1 MDSRHFVGVIL
12 EFKNQIGESQII
24 TLISSPC
31 KIRALISEKIESMK
45 VSGFSQLA
53 RISYTNTSF
62 GRPL

>member
-12 EFKNQIGESQII
+12 EFKNAIGESQII

-31 KIRALISEKIESMK
+31 KIRPLIKEKIEAMRSL
-45 VSGFSQLA
+45 GFSQLA

-62 GRPL
+62 GRAL